1 MEGIEVKE
9 WFIFA
14 YSLRAGKDIGQVLS
28 ADRKLERASSCP
40 GKRGTS

>member
-1 MEGIEVKE
+1 MEGTEAKE
-9 WFIFA
+9 YFIFDD
-14 YSLRAGKDIGQVLS
+14 SIRAGKDFGQVLS